1 MEETA
6 ALKLAVVLIGF
17 CMLIHHCQAV
27 QYAIGDATGWMPG
40 TLNYNQ
46 WAAKNTYKV
55 GDTLLFVYTAGDHTV
70 VQVTK
75 ADHDSCTITIPN
87 FLSKT
92 LIFSLRKLPA

>member
-27 QYAIGDATGWMPG
+27 QYAVGDATGW
-40 TLNYNQ
+40 TL
-46 WAAKNTYKV
+46 
-55 GDTLLFVYTAGDHTV
+55 GSLDTLLFVYTAGDHTV

-75 ADHDSCTITIPN
+75 ADHTVVQVTNP
-87 FLSKT
+87 
-92 LIFSLRKLPA
+92 